1 VADET
6 LTVTIEKLVQ
16 GGRGLARR
24 EGKVLLVRGA
34 IPGETVAVTN
44 GVQHKGF
51 QEATV
56 SEVLIASPDRVTPPC
71 PVYEVCGGCQFQH
84 IRYEAQLLEKA
95 AILKET
101 LSRVGR
107 LAVETMP
114 PVIPS
119 PDPYGYRSAIRFV
132 VFRDR
137 AGFALGFHR

>member
-1 VADET
+1 MANDT

-56 SEVLIASPDRVTPPC
+56 SEVLIASPDRVTPPS
-71 PVYEVCGGCQFQH
+71 PVYEVCGGCHFQH
-84 IRYEAQLLEKA
+84 TRYEAHLLEKA
-95 AILKET
+95 AILKDA
-101 LSRVGR
+101 LARGR
-107 LAVETMP
+107 GLGVQTVP
-114 PVIPS
+114 H
-119 PDPYGYRSAIRFV
+119 
-132 VFRDR
+132 
-137 AGFALGFHR
+137 ALPAPGP

>member
-1 VADET
+1 MANDT

-95 AILKET
+95 DRKSTRLNSSHVAISYAVFCLKKK
-101 LSRVGR
+101 
-107 LAVETMP
+107 
-114 PVIPS
+114 
-119 PDPYGYRSAIRFV
+119 
-132 VFRDR
+132 
-137 AGFALGFHR
+137 